1 MILIIVFDFLMEDA
15 MNPKFEFFTNQWKQN
30 NSQRS
35 PRMEKDENQSS
46 EPGFRGKLFDLL
58 GNAMISG
65 GTRLKKSSKSQIDD
79 QSVAI

>member
-1 MILIIVFDFLMEDA
+1 
-15 MNPKFEFFTNQWKQN
+15 MNPKFEFFTNQWEQY

-35 PRMEKDENQSS
+35 PRMEKKEYQSS

-65 GTRLKKSSKSQIDD
+65 GTWLKKSSTPQIEDRKVIFN
-79 QSVAI
+79 SHN

>member
-1 MILIIVFDFLMEDA
+1 MEDA

-65 GTRLKKSSKSQIDD
+65 GTWLKKSSKSQIDD